1 MDKKNSMRRVWIS
14 GKTNRESYEIDEMY
28 WFINKKSRKETR
40 ENIYLILMIS
50 REPRQIVGY
59 ALASD
64 KSPERIQQIVDC
76 APEAKHYCTDGYLG
90 YIDVVYPGLHIRN
103 ARDKKDTREVESIN
117 ADVRHYIPIFARRS
131 RCFARKIE
139 NAEAIVAVFVDAYNK
154 YGEAKLKYRVPT
166 VHRSPKASKH
176 LHKYQELPF
185 SLLNFL

>member
-1 MDKKNSMRRVWIS
+1 MWIS
-14 GKTNRESYEIDEMY
+14 GITNRENYEIDEMY
-28 WFINKKSRKETR
+28 WFVREKSRKETR

-64 KSPERIQQIVDC
+64 KSPERIQKIVDS
-76 APEAKHYCTDGYLG
+76 APNASHYCTDGYLG

-103 ARDKKDTREVESIN
+103 VRNKSDTREVESIN

-131 RCFARKIE
+131 RCFPREIK

-166 VHRSPKASKH
+166 SHKSTACSKH
-176 LHKYQELPF
+176 LHKYRDLPF
-185 SLLNFL
+185 SHLNYL